1 MPYASSSDG
10 IRIHY
15 QEFGRTDGEPLLLV
29 QGLGADSGSWLLQ
42 RYPFGSRHRC
52 VAPDNRGVGR
62 SDKPAGPYDLEQM
75 ADDLVAVLDEAG
87 IASAHVVGVSMG
99 GILAQ
104 ILAVRH
110 PERVRS
116 LVLSCTA
123 CHHHQWRIELLE
135 HWADI
140 ARNQG
145 MRALLGENLR
155 WIVGNR
161 SLRRFWPAMRLVGPV
176 ALDISADAFVAQV
189 DAILGTDDVL
199 RHELSAIDV
208 PTLVIVGSQDVL
220 TPLGDS
226 EELAE
231 LVPGARL
238 AVVRGGA
245 HGFMVEKAGHFNA
258 TILDFLDDVI
268 EAVATPATLRD
279 AG

>member
-1 MPYASSSDG
+1 VPYTTSSDG
-10 IRIHY
+10 ARIHY
-15 QEFGRTDGEPLLLV
+15 QEFGRTDGESLLLV

-62 SDKPAGPYDLEQM
+62 SDKPAGPYVLEQM

-116 LVLSCTA
+116 LVLSGTA
-123 CHHHQWRIELLE
+123 CHHHPWRVELLE

-231 LVPGARL
+231 LIPGARL

-245 HGFMVEKAGHFNA
+245 HGFMVEKSGHFNK
-258 TILDFLDDVI
+258 TILEFLDDVI
-268 EAVATPATLRD
+268 EAAETPATLRD